1 MQNAIGK
8 DVAALG
14 VGGELALINGHE
26 FNFAADRHGL
36 CGANEIPRF
45 WRDDFF
51 LAGNQG
57 QIGPMHSPEITGQ
70 TAVIDF
76 ARQKPERKADHAGL
90 MGQHAFQSKMGLAC
104 IGGTKNNP

>member
-1 MQNAIGK
+1 
-8 DVAALG
+8 
-14 VGGELALINGHE
+14 
-26 FNFAADRHGL
+26 
-36 CGANEIPRF
+36 
-45 WRDDFF
+45 
-51 LAGNQG
+51 
-57 QIGPMHSPEITGQ
+57 MHSPEITGQ